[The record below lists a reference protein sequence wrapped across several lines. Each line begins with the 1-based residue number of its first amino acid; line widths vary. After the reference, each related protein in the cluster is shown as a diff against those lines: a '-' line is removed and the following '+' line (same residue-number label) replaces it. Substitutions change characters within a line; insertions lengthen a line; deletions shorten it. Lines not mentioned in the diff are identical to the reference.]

1 MLSCAYEND
10 KGPITNKRHTAMRAQ
25 FKFIRLSALVAIL
38 VFVLFFQGF
47 NPTSAHAVTYAQ
59 YKGGQVVVVKPGN
72 RSAKQPSINRHSVNR
87 TRQTGGTFEAKYQR
101 VLALLKKDKRLI
113 RKIKSVA
120 SKYNIDPMHM
130 VGAIVGEHTYNVDAY
145 DHLQGYYIKAVSY
158 LNTNLNFR
166 YKGVDIDEFVT
177 WKEFERCFNIKDS
190 YYLWS
195 CRESIWNTKISG
207 KTVNGVVF
215 AKTTFGKA
223 FFQPLYAGQTFGLGQ
238 INPLTALKMT
248 DLVNRISRM
257 RKLKATDAP
266 EVYRTI
272 MDPDRSLHYMA
283 AIIRYAIDNY
293 RISARFDI
301 SKNPGITATLYN
313 LGSTSWRARKLYQAN
328 LKRLQRGQGLDLP
341 DVNYYGWLI
350 NDKEDELRGLL

>member
-1 MLSCAYEND
+1 MTVHY
-10 KGPITNKRHTAMRAQ
+10 P
-25 FKFIRLSALVAIL
+25 RLFRFVWASALCSALV
-38 VFVLFFQGF
+38 LFGLF
-47 NPTSAHAVTYAQ
+47 PRASAALSYSQ
-59 YKGGQVVVVKPGN
+59 YKAGQIITVRPGN
-72 RSAKQPSINRHSVNR
+72 RLSKQPAINRHSVSR

-101 VLALLKKDKRLI
+101 VVALLKKDQRLI

-120 SKYNIDPMHM
+120 AKYEIDPIHM
-130 VGAIVGEHTYNVDAY
+130 IGAIVGEHTYNVDAY
-145 DHLQGYYIKAVSY
+145 DHLQGYYIKAVAY
-158 LNTNLNFR
+158 LNTNLAFEYN
-166 YKGVDIDEFVT
+166 GVSIEELVSWDAFDS
-177 WKEFERCFNIKDS
+177 CFKIEDS
-190 YYLWS
+190 YHLWS
-195 CRESIWNTKISG
+195 CRENVWKNKIAG
-207 KTVNGVVF
+207 RTIEGVTF
-215 AKTTFGKA
+215 AKTTFSKA

-248 DLVNRISRM
+248 DLVNQISRM
-257 RKLKATDAP
+257 RKLDAQDAP

-293 RISARFDI
+293 RISAHFDI

-313 LGSTSWRARKLYQAN
+313 LGHTSSRARRLYRSN

-350 NDKEDELRGLL
+350 NDKEDELRSLL